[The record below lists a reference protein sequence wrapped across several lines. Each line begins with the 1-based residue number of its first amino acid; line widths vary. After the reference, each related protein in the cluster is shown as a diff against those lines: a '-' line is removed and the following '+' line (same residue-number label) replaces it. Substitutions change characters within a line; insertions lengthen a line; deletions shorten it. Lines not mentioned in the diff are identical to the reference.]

1 MWESIGTLLH
11 GDPVD
16 TAEVKRL
23 RDLVLFEGKDLKK
36 SLIRFFCLLILSSGI
51 ATYGLLGNSVAA
63 VIGAMIIA
71 PLMLPIMGLAF
82 GVSIGDRHAIKT
94 SLLVSLGGIVAAIGV
109 GFILTLPISSF
120 IHPENINEIMVRTS
134 PSLLD
139 LLAALVTG
147 FAGAFAM
154 SRHDVS
160 DTLPGV
166 AIAISLVPPLANTGV
181 LLATNNFDLA
191 MGSLLLFITN
201 YLAILL
207 TGAALYGIMG
217 FPKVALLKQ
226 SLSAKRKGIAIAL
239 VMILLITVPLG
250 YTSYQSFVNNNLK
263 VDVYADANSWLNGSG
278 YAVASVDTD
287 ILDDTVIVVIA
298 GNGKLPPIEEL
309 DQLVEGKL
317 YGRTVVVEVINSTV
331 YTLDDG

>member
-16 TAEVKRL
+16 EAEVKRL
-23 RDLVLFEGKDLKK
+23 RDLILFEGKDLKK

-71 PLMLPIMGLAF
+71 PLMMPIMGLAF
-82 GVSIGDRHAIKT
+82 GVSIGDRDAIKT
-94 SLLVSLGGIVAAIGV
+94 SLLVSLGGILAAIAV
-109 GFILTLPISSF
+109 GFILTLPINSF
-120 IHPENINEIMVRTS
+120 IQPENINEIMVRTS

-147 FAGAFAM
+147 LAGAFAM

-166 AIAISLVPPLANTGV
+166 AIAISLVPPLANTGI
-181 LLATNNFDLA
+181 LLATFRFDLA
-191 MGSLLLFITN
+191 MGSLLLFLTN
-201 YLAILL
+201 YFAILL

-217 FPKVALLKQ
+217 FPKVAMFKQ
-226 SLSAKRKGIAIAL
+226 SLSAKRKGIAIAI

-263 VDVYADANSWLNGSG
+263 GDVYADANNWLNGSG
-278 YAVASVDTD
+278 YNVASINTD
-287 ILDDTVIVVIA
+287 ILNDTVVLVVA
-298 GNGKLPPIEEL
+298 GDGNLPPIEEL

-317 YGRTVVVEVINSTV
+317 YGRKLMVEVVNSTV
-331 YTLDDG
+331 YTLND